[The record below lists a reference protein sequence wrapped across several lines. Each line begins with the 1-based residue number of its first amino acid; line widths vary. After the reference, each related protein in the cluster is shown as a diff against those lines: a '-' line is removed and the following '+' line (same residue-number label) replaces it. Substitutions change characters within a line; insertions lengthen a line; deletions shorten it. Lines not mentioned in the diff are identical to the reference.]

1 MSRVQKAEYLKAI
14 YYSQHIDIE
23 NTLKQRIG
31 TFKIL
36 KNLSWAQDIQQTP
49 MNKNIETVP

>member
-1 MSRVQKAEYLKAI
+1 MSRVQKTEYLKAI

-23 NTLKQRIG
+23 NTLKRRIG

-36 KNLSWAQDIQQTP
+36 KNLSWAPDIQQTP
-49 MNKNIETVP
+49 MNKH